1 MLPVVLAS
9 ASPRRLALLSRAGVD
24 VTVHKAD
31 IDEEQQ
37 LGEAPAAMVL
47 RLARSKADRVNRG
60 LVDAAI
66 VVAADT
72 IVVRDGVVL
81 GKPADPDEAA
91 AMIAS
96 LSGRT
101 HEVITGYAV
110 ISPSHE
116 VVSTATTRVRF
127 RPLSAAL
134 IRDYVATGEPLD
146 KAGAYGIQGI
156 GAKLVLSIEGSYT
169 NVVGLPLVEVL
180 EAIGKLGGPRR

>member
-9 ASPRRLALLSRAGVD
+9 ASPRRLELLTRAGVD
-24 VTVHKAD
+24 VSVQTAD
-31 IDEEQQ
+31 VDEAQ
-37 LGEAPAAMVL
+37 LPDEAPEAMVL

-72 IVVRDGVVL
+72 IVVRDGIVL
-81 GKPADPDEAA
+81 GKPADEDEAA

-96 LSGRT
+96 LSGRA

-116 VVSTATTRVRF
+116 IVSATTTAVRF
-127 RPLSAAL
+127 RTLSAAL

-156 GAKLVLSIEGSYT
+156 GAKLVSAIEGSYT

-180 EAIGKLGGPRR
+180 DAIARLGGPRR